1 MLISSPH
8 ELGQLVRDRRK
19 RLGITQAQLAEIVGV
34 SRHWV
39 IALERGNTG
48 AELGLVL
55 TALSAVGL
63 RVDARRPEPAD
74 AETIV
79 GRAVNEVIDRARA
92 SDAPPRRLRALTPR
106 RP

>member
-1 MLISSPH
+1 
-8 ELGQLVRDRRK
+8 
-19 RLGITQAQLAEIVGV
+19 VGV

-39 IALERGNTG
+39 IALERGNPG

-63 RVDARRPEPAD
+63 RVDARRPESAD

-79 GRAVNEVIDRARA
+79 GRAVSEVIDRARTD
-92 SDAPPRRLRALTPR
+92 DAPPRRLRALTPR